1 MKRLTLLLLVAM
13 LGSGCAVMRQH
24 CSYYKNGIMEDYRL
38 RSAIIGTGE
47 TEMVSTDCA
56 VAGYSTRDT
65 GLSNNGK
72 AALETIA
79 GAAAKM
85 TPAGAAA
92 AAANRGIEAVDDD
105 ELLVEKL
112 FGDEEESE

>member
-1 MKRLTLLLLVAM
+1 MNKLTLFLLVVM
-13 LGSGCAVMRQH
+13 LGTGCAVMRQH
-24 CSYYKNGIMEDYRL
+24 CSYYKNGIMENYRI
-38 RSAIIGTGE
+38 RSAIVGTGE

-79 GAAAKM
+79 QGVIMA
-85 TPAGAAA
+85 TPIGAGAGVLTE
-92 AAANRGIEAVDDD
+92 GIQALDD
-105 ELLVEKL
+105 EETP
-112 FGDEEESE
+112 SE

>member
-1 MKRLTLLLLVAM
+1 MKRLTLLLLVAV
-13 LGSGCAVMRQH
+13 LGMGCAVMRQH
-24 CSYYKNGIMEDYRL
+24 CSYYKNGIMENYRI
-38 RSAIIGTGE
+38 RSAVLGTGE

-79 GAAAKM
+79 QGVIMATPIGGGANVLKE
-85 TPAGAAA
+85 
-92 AAANRGIEAVDDD
+92 GIQALDD
-105 ELLVEKL
+105 EETSP
-112 FGDEEESE
+112 E